1 MKNFLI
7 FNIIIIEI
15 LSLRVKIALF
25 FTFLFSILLITPSV
39 ISLIG
44 DGQYIA
50 FFLDMNEE
58 EEEESKGKETS
69 KELKIK
75 IHPTGSFGAL
85 LLDRIQKKRNI
96 RFKSKNY
103 TSKYPKKTIRPPQL
117 LS

>member
-1 MKNFLI
+1 
-7 FNIIIIEI
+7 
-15 LSLRVKIALF
+15 LRVKIALF

-39 ISLIG
+39 ISLID

-58 EEEESKGKETS
+58 EEENKGKETS
-69 KELKIK
+69 KDLKIK
-75 IHPTGSFGAL
+75 IHPTGYFGAL

-96 RFKSKNY
+96 RFQSKNY
-103 TSKYPKKTIRPPQL
+103 TSEYPEKTIRPPQF